1 MSNKIKDVRTL
12 DALGDAACYTQNAA
26 ELLAKLN
33 ATVPVTPD
41 GKRIRLDFKTVLA
54 LLQAFWDQ
62 FKSAAENCAGKKVE
76 VPNTGIWN
84 IARSLLALA
93 GIRL

>member
-12 DALGDAACYTQNAA
+12 DALGDAACYAANAA

-33 ATVPVTPD
+33 ATLPVSPD
-41 GKRIRLDFKTVLA
+41 GKRIRLDFKTAAA

-62 FKSAAENCAGKKVE
+62 FKDAARDCAGKEIE
-76 VPNTGIWN
+76 VPNTGFWN
-84 IARSLLALA
+84 IARSLLGLV